1 MMQIIIL
8 RQSGDWGTGSRNKGD
23 SMQKKTENLKEYFIV
38 RLLFVMLFILVSESL
53 VNLLITQEV
62 FPVLYNVFGVELV
75 TENPGIFGR
84 AGTLIQILLYI
95 AGGSLGSFLTG
106 MLPAPVSLF
115 WQRILPVLETENW
128 FPAVE
133 KPDGWLLLI
142 VIVGL
147 VLYILPYV
155 IGIGI
160 YSFIVVR
167 KVEEIRSFDREQRE
181 QYIKRRNLLL
191 SDVAHD
197 LKTPITTISGYAQA
211 LNEGIVESP
220 EKQREYLKVIYQKS
234 LQMNQL
240 ITVLFDYVKLDSEGF
255 ELKTESVDLAEFLRE
270 AGAEMYSD
278 IENGGMELLVELPE
292 KECSVMADKAQL
304 MRAVL
309 NLLANAV
316 KHNPKGTKIRISL
329 EELSGYEEGWKVQ
342 IADTGSRIEKEL
354 EEHLFEPFV
363 MGDESRNSR
372 AGSGLGLSIAAKIVE
387 MHGGTLSLDQNLK
400 TPYTKAFCIKM
411 RKSREVEADGYDYD
425 EK

>member
-1 MMQIIIL
+1 
-8 RQSGDWGTGSRNKGD
+8 
-23 SMQKKTENLKEYFIV
+23 MQKKTENLKEYFIV

-53 VNLLITQEV
+53 VNLLIAQEV
-62 FPVLYNVFGVELV
+62 FPALHKIFGVELV
-75 TENPGIFGR
+75 SDNPGVFGR
-84 AGTLIQILLYI
+84 VSTLFQILLYI
-95 AGGSLGSFLTG
+95 AGGSLGSLLAG
-106 MLPAPVSLF
+106 MLPASIGLF
-115 WQRILPVLETENW
+115 LQRILPVLEKENRLLTL
-128 FPAVE
+128 E

-142 VIVGL
+142 VIASL
-147 VLYILPYV
+147 LLYILPYV

-167 KVEEIRSFDREQRE
+167 KVEEIRSFDRKQRE
-181 QYIKRRNLLL
+181 KYIKRRNLLL

-211 LNEGIVESP
+211 LNDGMVESP
-220 EKQREYLKVIYQKS
+220 EKQSEYLKVIYQKS

-255 ELKTESVDLAEFLRE
+255 ELKTEWFDLAEFLRE
-270 AGAEMYSD
+270 VSAEMYSD
-278 IENGGMELLVELPE
+278 IENAGMEFLVELPD

-304 MRAVL
+304 MRVVL

-329 EELSGYEEGWKVQ
+329 EEVSGYEKGWKVQ
-342 IADTGSRIEKEL
+342 IADTGGRIEEEL
-354 EEHLFEPFV
+354 EKHLFEPFV

-400 TPYTKAFCIKM
+400 IPYTKAFCIKM
-411 RKSREVEADGYDYD
+411 RKGKEPGADEYEYD